1 MNEETLLALLD
12 TVGGAAIQ
20 LLQSPYLYLS
30 LLLVAVVY
38 RRQIQLQR
46 KLFFVRFH
54 SFLREWLVT
63 IFAGLGVGLI
73 ATLTLFAAGATLQ
86 VELAPVL
93 WAVAIVLMLIR
104 LRFVCFAYVIGLIGF
119 AQPVLERM
127 QQWPDQVWVDWLITP
142 ILQADLY
149 SLLLLVGVLHLAEAL
164 LIRIQGVRMAT
175 PLFIMSKRGKVIG
188 SYHLQR
194 FWPVPLIMMAPLAD
208 GASLWSMWS
217 DPQQL
222 VQVLILLPFPIVI
235 GFSDITITQLP
246 RDKARSISNGLLLY
260 SMLVIGLA
268 ILVKLVPLITIFAA
282 VLTILAHEALRWY
295 GRSKENK
302 LLPLYTNSS
311 LGLKIL
317 AVLPGSPAD
326 KLGILAGETIYK
338 VNGVQVHSRMQMYE
352 AMVRN
357 SAYCKLE
364 IFNHDGQLKFLN
376 RAMFAGEHHQL
387 GVVLAPDDDVKHYA
401 EFKEY
406 SLLTYLRWRLRGV
419 RSKANQ

>member
-1 MNEETLLALLD
+1 MNVEVLLALLD
-12 TVGGAAIQ
+12 TVGEAAIK

-30 LLLVAVVY
+30 LLLIAVVY

-54 SFLREWLVT
+54 SFLREWFVT
-63 IFAGLGVGLI
+63 IFAGLCVGLL
-73 ATLTLFAAGATLQ
+73 ASLALFAAGASVKLN
-86 VELAPVL
+86 LAPVL
-93 WAVAIVLMLIR
+93 WVVAIVLMFMR

-119 AQPVLERM
+119 VQPVLERIE
-127 QQWPDQVWVDWLITP
+127 QWPDQGWVDWLVTP

-149 SLLLLVGVLHLAEAL
+149 SLLLLVGVLHLAEAF
-164 LIRIQGVRMAT
+164 LIRLQGVRMAT
-175 PLFIMSKRGKVIG
+175 PLFMMSKRGKVIG
-188 SYHLQR
+188 GYHLQR
-194 FWPVPLIMMAPLAD
+194 FWPIPLILMAPLAD
-208 GASLWSMWS
+208 GASVWSMWS

-222 VQVLILLPFPIVI
+222 VQVLMLLPFPILI

-246 RDKARSISNGLLLY
+246 RDKARSISNGLMLY
-260 SMLVIGLA
+260 SLLVIGLA
-268 ILVKLVPLITIFAA
+268 VSVKLFPVLTMVAA

-338 VNGVQVHSRMQMYE
+338 VNGLQVHSRMQMYE

-401 EFKEY
+401 EFREY
-406 SLLTYLRWRLRGV
+406 SVFTYLRWRLRGV
-419 RSKANQ
+419 RSKGE

>member
-1 MNEETLLALLD
+1 MNVEVLLALLD
-12 TVGGAAIQ
+12 TVGEAAIK

-30 LLLVAVVY
+30 LLLIAVVY

-54 SFLREWLVT
+54 SFLREWFVT
-63 IFAGLGVGLI
+63 IFAGLCVGLL
-73 ATLTLFAAGATLQ
+73 ASLALFAAGASVQLN
-86 VELAPVL
+86 LAPVL
-93 WAVAIVLMLIR
+93 WVVAIVLMFMR

-119 AQPVLERM
+119 VQPVLERIE
-127 QQWPDQVWVDWLITP
+127 QWPDQGWVDWLVTP

-149 SLLLLVGVLHLAEAL
+149 SLLLLVGVLHLAEAF
-164 LIRIQGVRMAT
+164 LIRLQGVRMAT
-175 PLFIMSKRGKVIG
+175 PLFMMSKRGKVIG
-188 SYHLQR
+188 GYHLQR
-194 FWPVPLIMMAPLAD
+194 FWPIPLILMVPLAD
-208 GASLWSMWS
+208 GASVWSMWS

-222 VQVLILLPFPIVI
+222 VQVLMLLPFPILI

-246 RDKARSISNGLLLY
+246 RDKARSISNGLMLY
-260 SMLVIGLA
+260 SLLVIGLA
-268 ILVKLVPLITIFAA
+268 VSVKLFPVLTMVAA

-338 VNGVQVHSRMQMYE
+338 VNGLQVHSRMQMYE

-401 EFKEY
+401 EFREY
-406 SLLTYLRWRLRGV
+406 SVFTYLRWRLRGV
-419 RSKANQ
+419 RSKGE